1 MRPPN
6 DKRKI
11 VLGLPFGLL
20 QEIDSIAD
28 NEFRTRT
35 DLIREAL
42 RRYADDYRRH
52 KAELDNVV
60 QLKRA
65 SEK

>member
-6 DKRKI
+6 DKRKV
-11 VLGLPFGLL
+11 VLGLPIGLL

-52 KAELDNVV
+52 QTELNNVIP
-60 QLKRA
+60 LKRA
-65 SEK
+65 SE